1 MICFFLIVIG
11 IVAADFVT
19 KYLACA
25 FLKGGADIAL
35 INKVLYL
42 SYTENRGAAFGMLKN
57 QRWLFISVTVICVL
71 FIIFYIV
78 VKKPKSRILGISL
91 AMIAGGGVG
100 NLIDRISL
108 QYVVDFIDFRII
120 NFPVFNVADIFV
132 SVGAVLMVIYIL
144 FFEGKDNGAVRNE
157 K

>member
-1 MICFFLIVIG
+1 MI
-11 IVAADFVT
+11 A
-19 KYLACA
+19 
-25 FLKGGADIAL
+25 
-35 INKVLYL
+35 
-42 SYTENRGAAFGMLKN
+42 
-57 QRWLFISVTVICVL
+57 
-71 FIIFYIV
+71 
-78 VKKPKSRILGISL
+78 KKPKSRILGISL
-91 AMIAGGGVG
+91 AMIAGGGIG

-132 SVGAVLMVIYIL
+132 SIGAVLMVIYIL

>member
-1 MICFFLIVIG
+1 MTVFFLIVIG
-11 IVAADFVT
+11 IVALDVAT
-19 KYLACA
+19 KYLACL
-25 FLKGGADIAL
+25 FLKNGADITL
-35 INKVLYL
+35 INKVLYF

-57 QRWLFISVTVICVL
+57 QRWLFISITVICVL
-71 FIIFYIV
+71 FIIFYMIA
-78 VKKPKSRILGISL
+78 KKPKSRILGISL
-91 AMIAGGGVG
+91 AMIAGGGIG